1 MLNNPK
7 HRDNA
12 FDLIRFLA
20 ASAVLFS
27 HNFAT
32 SGRPEPTY
40 FAEETAGS
48 IGVFAFFS
56 VSGYLVQQSWDR
68 KSDPLTFALARILR
82 IFPGLLVCLMICAFV
97 IGPYISML
105 PITTYFL
112 QLDVY
117 QFIYSN
123 LAMFFIPRYDSLPGV
138 FLDNA
143 FPKHVNSSLW
153 TIRFEVFMY
162 VLLLSVSYFF
172 RNKQK
177 LLIAGLLMLLCALW
191 AYGKQTG
198 LDNPGQLLWRLDIIG
213 LDGRIL
219 KLAPFFLVGS
229 LIAQAPNHFLSVKW
243 AALLCILTAF
253 FYHSSNGI
261 VALWF
266 TLPYCLLVF
275 AHNAPDLLNRFG
287 RHGDFSYGLYL
298 YAFPVQQLMAYYRIS
313 TSNWLLG
320 FSMTFVIAL
329 SLSILSWWFVESPS
343 LGLRSRLRN
352 LRTSDSPA

>member
-20 ASAVLFS
+20 ALAVLFS

-32 SGRPEPTY
+32 SGRSEPIY
-40 FAEETAGS
+40 FGGETAGS
-48 IGVFAFFS
+48 IGVFVFFS
-56 VSGYLVQQSWDR
+56 VSGYLVQQSWNR
-68 KSDPLTFALARILR
+68 KSDPLTFALARMLR
-82 IFPGLLVCLMICAFV
+82 IFPGLLVCLVVCAFV
-97 IGPYISML
+97 IGPFISML
-105 PITTYFL
+105 PITTYVS
-112 QLDVY
+112 QPDVY

-123 LAMFFIPRYDSLPGV
+123 LAMFFIPRYDALPGV
-138 FLDNA
+138 FVENV

-162 VLLLSVSYFF
+162 VLLLSASYFF
-172 RNKQK
+172 RNRQK
-177 LLIAGLLMLLCALW
+177 LFMAGLLMVLCALW
-191 AYGKQTG
+191 AYGKQIG
-198 LDNPGQLLWRLDIIG
+198 LENPGQLLWRLDVIG

-219 KLAPFFLVGS
+219 KLAPFFLIGS
-229 LIAQAPNHFLSVKW
+229 LIAQAPNHFLSVRW
-243 AALLCILTAF
+243 AALLFIFTAF
-253 FYHSSNGI
+253 FYYSSNGI
-261 VALWF
+261 VVLWF

-298 YAFPVQQLMAYYRIS
+298 YAFPVQQLMAYYGLS

-320 FSMTFVIAL
+320 FTMTFFIAL
-329 SLSILSWWFVESPS
+329 TLSILSWKFVESPS
-343 LGLRSRLRN
+343 LGLRTRLKN
-352 LRTSDSPA
+352 SRTSGSPI